1 MSFKIPVG
9 SAYEMWGMVWGNP
22 RHTAGQVAMLRVKR
36 REEVRREEVRRE
48 RRGAKRVR
56 LSRGAWA

>member
-9 SAYEMWGMVWGNP
+9 SAYEMWGMVWGNL
-22 RHTAGQVAMLRVKR
+22 RHTAGKVAMLRVK
-36 REEVRREEVRRE
+36 RREEVRRE

-56 LSRGAWA
+56 LSGGAWA